1 MDEEF
6 ELVAELNDWVKKVS
20 TVSGKN
26 IKIQSHNKFKQQDL
40 FIGFDS
46 NETIQSL
53 IINIKRKYPDDDNE
67 EILEKCKECLVA
79 IATSDG
85 MVRSE
90 NSLLKHEE
98 ILKWKEYYFKIQHHD
113 SLFDYF
119 NALLKQND
127 PYMPEAEGKQVIVNT
142 FSNIN
147 TDIEACLSNKISCQV
162 DKLSTFKSE
171 TQFQNRIKHFWQE
184 SDKQIFILQ
193 CDITTVNVGCIK
205 LAKFIIEQLR
215 GEFLIKRHNSNN
227 KIPMKHMH
235 SKINLYPA
243 FLEKSM
249 ADIINTIYPF
259 EDILKQELLWVLIT
273 QIPNNKNLV
282 TYLKDRTQKWL
293 ETNPEPDWQNKVA
306 SDKKLLYPYSSFS
319 GALQAYLRIIIRKPI
334 AKLLCAIERLSAT
347 STLFLIDG
355 MQSQNLLEFWI
366 KCFMDQKIVNIDE
379 ISDPKPDGYSISVN
393 NYNLE
398 LPFSF
403 CFVKR
408 IESFKELFEEEI
420 NQYNDNEGNIDPK
433 TGELY
438 HHFFNGYIKGF
449 SIIVKNSIPSFK
461 QSLLNLY
468 PHLYFNDFVKL
479 ISSDDPA
486 GYENLASLLTKLIGE
501 EQILDTV
508 FLHAYLWR
516 NAKTVLNEYQSK
528 FPKVKITDCNNS
540 ESFEHSQVKEM
551 VRVILYYISELQ
563 NLTHNI
569 FEQWQH
575 DVRKVLSLGMK
586 VLKGQQLLSHQMLTD
601 FINKVFDVL
610 YQIEPIDKYS
620 SINDAYKEKLT
631 SEQENEIASVVWAKI
646 PADALIV
653 TLKRFML
660 RFLSAESKDYSKH
673 LLSIYLKNEDLYF
686 WPLGIDEAIIGLFPD
701 TLLEEGDN
709 RNGSIYTSSSPP
721 SSLPISTPKTIFP
734 TPILASSSSS
744 LTEPLSSSLLTTT
757 ASSTTNSINSSSF
770 VIKLEPEGNEIE
782 KMNHTIKVI

>member
-235 SKINLYPA
+235 
-243 FLEKSM
+243 
-249 ADIINTIYPF
+249 
-259 EDILKQELLWVLIT
+259 
-273 QIPNNKNLV
+273 
-282 TYLKDRTQKWL
+282 DRTQKWL

-586 VLKGQQLLSHQMLTD
+586 VLKGQQLLSHQMLSICNDFANTILMSNIKEIIEIGKESNEQEIPLAD

-701 TLLEEGDN
+701 TLLVSHTFATYEFCVQRSN
-709 RNGSIYTSSSPP
+709 
-721 SSLPISTPKTIFP
+721 
-734 TPILASSSSS
+734 
-744 LTEPLSSSLLTTT
+744 
-757 ASSTTNSINSSSF
+757 
-770 VIKLEPEGNEIE
+770 IKNKLDKIIIQQERAKQI
-782 KMNHTIKVI
+782 